1 MDILDVVCVVPSEL
15 AYREHVQ
22 VGLGKEQTGGNFAKT
37 VDAYVIGVARCI
49 KRGIEIG
56 VGNSASEVNV
66 CIVGKKVIWAG
77 AAIFR
82 KG

>member
-1 MDILDVVCVVPSEL
+1 MFRLDL
-15 AYREHVQ
+15 ARNR
-22 VGLGKEQTGGNFAKT
+22 LGENFAKT